1 MKRSAEQINRLRRGR
16 TVSVRELRRLVRA
29 ARALPQ
35 PTVIS
40 ADPPRPTSRGECR
53 GQERPCPWIACRY
66 HLYLDVSPR
75 TGSLRL
81 NFPDLEVWEL
91 EETCALD
98 VAERGSTTLD
108 RVGRL
113 LDLTRERV
121 RQLEQVALVRLGQ
134 AWSSEEEDDLEIHCL
149 FID

>member
-1 MKRSAEQINRLRRGR
+1 M
-16 TVSVRELRRLVRA
+16 SVRELRRLVRA
-29 ARALPQ
+29 ARAHPE
-35 PTVIS
+35 PPVIP

-98 VAERGSTTLD
+98 VAERGGTTLD
-108 RVGRL
+108 SVGRL

-121 RQLEQVALVRLGQ
+121 RQLEQLALVRLGR
-134 AWSSEEEDDLEIHCL
+134 AWAGKDGTALEEKRL
-149 FID
+149 FVD

>member
-1 MKRSAEQINRLRRGR
+1 MKRSAERIHRLRRGR
-16 TVSVRELRRLVRA
+16 TVTVRELRRQVRA
-29 ARALPQ
+29 ARAHPE
-35 PTVIS
+35 PPAIVP
-40 ADPPRPTSRGECR
+40 DPPRPSHRGECR
-53 GQERPCPWIACRY
+53 GQARPCPWIACRY

-98 VAERGSTTLD
+98 VAERGGATLD
-108 RVGRL
+108 GVGRL

-121 RQLEQVALVRLGQ
+121 RQLEQLALVRLGR
-134 AWSSEEEDDLEIHCL
+134 AWGQREKD
-149 FID
+149 

>member
-1 MKRSAEQINRLRRGR
+1 MKPSPQRIHRLRRGR
-16 TVSVRELRRLVRA
+16 TVTVRELRRLLRA
-29 ARALPQ
+29 SRKAPDPA
-35 PTVIS
+35 VIVS
-40 ADPPRPTSRGECR
+40 GPPRPRSRGECR
-53 GQERPCPWIACRY
+53 EEPRPCPWISCRY

-98 VAERGSTTLD
+98 VAERGGTTLD

-121 RQLEQVALVRLGQ
+121 RQLERLALVRLGR
-134 AWSSEEEDDLEIHCL
+134 AWASRTGEEEEEEEAVL
-149 FID
+149 